1 MIFFSLI
8 KTGNGARKMTAQTPT
23 AKPAS
28 LPGAASQLIKGKTYD
43 FKSLFESDAVA
54 SYSYSFQVKKYPGDA
69 AAISRA
75 LTALS
80 AGHITGTITAAES
93 ATLSVGLWQ
102 IIVTGTDGTE
112 SQDHVQRVQVKE
124 AWV

>member
-1 MIFFSLI
+1 
-8 KTGNGARKMTAQTPT
+8 MTAQTPT

-28 LPGAASQLIKGKTYD
+28 LPGPANQLIKGKTYD
-43 FKSLFESDAVA
+43 FKSLFESDTVA
-54 SYSYSFQVKKYPGDA
+54 SYTYSFQVKKYPGDVA
-69 AAISRA
+69 TISRA
-75 LTALS
+75 LTVLNN
-80 AGHITGTITAAES
+80 GYITGTITAAES

-112 SQDHVQRVQVKE
+112 SQDHIQRVQVKE